1 MLKILNKFFDF
12 CGSVNKKKFQISIVL
27 GVIQAVCEAMK
38 IPAIMI
44 VLMDITDNTLSSKT
58 VFLSLAIMFVSITVD
73 FFVRKKSAMLQT
85 EAGYNAAANK
95 RIEIAQH
102 LRYLPMGYFNKNS
115 LGSITS
121 VATNTMEN
129 LGDVA
134 TRVVMMSTQGILN
147 TALIIVMLLCFDFRI
162 GLIAAAGVIL
172 FFVVNSLL
180 QKAGDKLSA
189 EKVESDQKLV
199 SEIMEYVQGIAE
211 VKSYNLFGKQTK
223 KLNKAIDNNVKV
235 NTEMEFAFIPYMTI
249 QNIITKLTGAVMMFF
264 SVLLYLNGS
273 MSLMIC
279 IGMTICAFMLYSSLE
294 QAGSYSALLRTID
307 ICIDKAQKILD
318 LDTMDID
325 GKDIIP
331 QNYDIDVNNI
341 EFSYDKRK
349 IIDGISLHIPQK
361 TTTAVVGPSGG
372 GKSTLCNLISRF
384 WDVDGGNIRLGGIDV
399 REYSMDSLMKN
410 FSFVFQNVY
419 LFADTIANNIAFGRE
434 NATRE
439 EIVTAAKKAC
449 CHDFIMSLPDG
460 YDTVIGEGGASISG
474 GEKQRISIARAIMK
488 NAPII
493 ILDEATANVDPENEK
508 ELVEAIDALT
518 KEKTIIMIAHRL
530 KTVRNADQIVVVES
544 GKIAQ
549 LGTHTLLMQEGG
561 IYKNFVNARQ
571 QAAGWKIMHKL
582 VKKDCF
588 LQTFFAYYKTVI

>member
-508 ELVEAIDALT
+508 RA
-518 KEKTIIMIAHRL
+518 
-530 KTVRNADQIVVVES
+530 
-544 GKIAQ
+544 
-549 LGTHTLLMQEGG
+549 
-561 IYKNFVNARQ
+561 
-571 QAAGWKIMHKL
+571 
-582 VKKDCF
+582 C
-588 LQTFFAYYKTVI
+588 

>member
-102 LRYLPMGYFNKNS
+102 LCYLPMGYFNKNS

-249 QNIITKLTGAVMMFF
+249 QNIITKLTGAVMMFV

-530 KTVRNADQIVVVES
+530 KTVRNADQIVVVEN

-549 LGTHTLLMQEGG
+549 LGTHTQLMQEGG

-571 QAAGWKIMHKL
+571 QAAGWKIN
-582 VKKDCF
+582 
-588 LQTFFAYYKTVI
+588 A

>member
-508 ELVEAIDALT
+508 ELVDAIDALT

-549 LGTHTLLMQEGG
+549 LGTHTQLMQEGG

-571 QAAGWKIMHKL
+571 QAAGWKIN
-582 VKKDCF
+582 
-588 LQTFFAYYKTVI
+588 A

>member
-12 CGSVNKKKFQISIVL
+12 CGSVNKKKFQTSIVL

-249 QNIITKLTGAVMMFF
+249 QNIITKLTGAVMMFV

-530 KTVRNADQIVVVES
+530 KTVRNADHIVVVDS

-549 LGTHTLLMQEGG
+549 LGTHTQLMQEGG
-561 IYKNFVNARQ
+561 IYKNFINARQ
-571 QAAGWKIMHKL
+571 QAAGWKIN
-582 VKKDCF
+582 
-588 LQTFFAYYKTVI
+588 A